1 MNSSSAWIPL
11 SKRSQ
16 DIQNKVQDIYEL
28 YADQKVFLEALDAY
42 ESEDWGLIP
51 DGLLYRG
58 LIECQR
64 QQRLISASEI
74 RKLKSSKGNNTKSE
88 EEIFE
93 DEGIEVVTP
102 VSDELGQ
109 PLKWF
114 RANPPNSDIKNQA
127 EDEFRIRLLD
137 LYIAHVSKTG
147 ETYFPPLEEKLR
159 TRADFF
165 EE

>member
-1 MNSSSAWIPL
+1 MTSSSAWIPL
-11 SKRSQ
+11 SKRST
-16 DIQNKVQDIYEL
+16 DIQNKVQEIYEL
-28 YADQKVFLEALDAY
+28 YADQKVFQEALDAY

-51 DGLLYRG
+51 DGLFYRG

-64 QQRLISASEI
+64 QKRLISAGEI
-74 RKLKSSKGNNTKSE
+74 KRLKTSIANERKDTE
-88 EEIFE
+88 EPYE
-93 DEGIEVVTP
+93 DEGIEVITTP
-102 VSDELGQ
+102 SDELGQ

-114 RANPPNSDIKNQA
+114 RANPPNSNIKNQA

>member
-1 MNSSSAWIPL
+1 MTSSSAWIPL
-11 SKRSQ
+11 SKRST
-16 DIQNKVQDIYEL
+16 DIQNKVQEIYAL
-28 YADQKVFLEALDAY
+28 YADKKVFQEALDAY

-51 DGLLYRG
+51 DGLFYRG

-64 QQRLISASEI
+64 QKRLISASEI
-74 RKLKSSKGNNTKSE
+74 KRLKTSIANERKDTE
-88 EEIFE
+88 EPYE
-93 DEGIEVVTP
+93 DEGIEVITNP
-102 VSDELGQ
+102 SDELGQ

-114 RANPPNSDIKNQA
+114 RANPPNSIIRNQA

>member
-1 MNSSSAWIPL
+1 MTSSSAWIPL
-11 SKRSQ
+11 SKRST
-16 DIQNKVQDIYEL
+16 DIQNKVQEIYEL
-28 YADQKVFLEALDAY
+28 YADQKVFQEALDAY

-51 DGLLYRG
+51 DGLFYRG

-64 QQRLISASEI
+64 QKRLISAGEI
-74 RKLKSSKGNNTKSE
+74 KRLKTSIANERKDTE
-88 EEIFE
+88 EPYE
-93 DEGIEVVTP
+93 DEGIEVITTP
-102 VSDELGQ
+102 SDELGQ

-114 RANPPNSDIKNQA
+114 RANPPNSIIKHQA

-147 ETYFPPLEEKLR
+147 TYFPPLEEKLR

>member
-1 MNSSSAWIPL
+1 M
-11 SKRSQ
+11 
-16 DIQNKVQDIYEL
+16 
-28 YADQKVFLEALDAY
+28 
-42 ESEDWGLIP
+42 
-51 DGLLYRG
+51 YRG
-58 LIECQR
+58 LIECQI
-64 QQRLISASEI
+64 QQRLISANEI
-74 RKLKSSKGNNTKSE
+74 KKLQPNDTT
-88 EEIFE
+88 EISGKIEDFE

-102 VSDELGQ
+102 IADELGQ

-114 RANPPNSDIKNQA
+114 RANPPNSSIKNQA

-147 ETYFPPLEEKLR
+147 ETYFPPLEDKLR

>member
-1 MNSSSAWIPL
+1 MTSSSAWIPL
-11 SKRSQ
+11 SKRST
-16 DIQNKVQDIYEL
+16 DIQNKIQEIYEL
-28 YADQKVFLEALDAY
+28 YADQKVF
-42 ESEDWGLIP
+42 EDWGLIP
-51 DGLLYRG
+51 DGLFYRG

-64 QQRLISASEI
+64 QKRLISASEI
-74 RKLKSSKGNNTKSE
+74 KRLKTSIANERKDTE
-88 EEIFE
+88 EPYE
-93 DEGIEVVTP
+93 DEGIEVITTP
-102 VSDELGQ
+102 SDELGQ

-114 RANPPNSDIKNQA
+114 RANPPNSIIKNQA

>member
-1 MNSSSAWIPL
+1 MTSSSAWIPL
-11 SKRSQ
+11 SKRST
-16 DIQNKVQDIYEL
+16 DVQNKVQEIYEL
-28 YADQKVFLEALDAY
+28 YADQKVFSEALDAY
-42 ESEDWGLIP
+42 ESEDWGLIA

-74 RKLKSSKGNNTKSE
+74 KKLQPTKATESKDMEGT
-88 EEIFE
+88 FE
-93 DEGIEVVTP
+93 GEGIEVIQP

-114 RANPPNSDIKNQA
+114 RANPPNSSIKNQA

>member
-1 MNSSSAWIPL
+1 MTSSSVWIPL
-11 SKRSQ
+11 SKRSTDVQ
-16 DIQNKVQDIYEL
+16 KKVQEIYEL
-28 YADQKVFLEALDAY
+28 YADKKVFVEALEAY

-58 LIECQR
+58 LIECNR

-74 RKLKSSKGNNTKSE
+74 RKLQSTKSDNRGSN

-93 DEGIEVVTP
+93 DEGIEVITP
-102 VSDELGQ
+102 VADELGQ

-114 RANPPNSDIKNQA
+114 RANPPNSNIKNKA

-159 TRADFF
+159 TRAEFF

>member
-1 MNSSSAWIPL
+1 MSTTAETNL
-11 SKRSQ
+11 
-16 DIQNKVQDIYEL
+16 
-28 YADQKVFLEALDAY
+28 
-42 ESEDWGLIP
+42 
-51 DGLLYRG
+51 
-58 LIECQR
+58 C
-64 QQRLISASEI
+64 SEI
-74 RKLKSSKGNNTKSE
+74 RKLKSSKDNNTKSE

-93 DEGIEVVTP
+93 DEGIEVITP

-159 TRADFF
+159 TRADFLRSDAWNGYLTTSLQQALVYF
-165 EE
+165 QSSHSFLSQPYG